1 MMSVALMC
9 AQETGMGDLILEM
22 RNISKTFDGGKALNE
37 VNFSCYHGEIHGLV
51 GENGAGKS
59 TLVKILS
66 GVHQPDKGG
75 EIVLWGKKCIVNNP
89 RVAEKLGIGMVFQE
103 PRLIPDLDIAE
114 NVFIGN
120 EPLTKKIRHIDSKA
134 MYEKTAEILNSLNFK
149 ALDMY
154 TKVNR
159 LSAPEK
165 QAVEIAR
172 VLALNAKIVVLDEPT
187 SSLGLSDTENLF
199 KVLRYLKSQGI
210 TIIYISHRL
219 DELFQITDR
228 VTVLRDG
235 NITGTLKSSEM
246 KKDQL
251 INMMIGRS
259 LNMVFPEKSR
269 SRGELILDVKGLCRE
284 GVLHDIS
291 FKAYRGEVLGV
302 AGLVGSG
309 RSELMRSICGL
320 DPVDKG
326 EITFNGTK
334 KNLKLS
340 PKKTMKLGLVYVSE
354 DRKGEG
360 IMSSLSVKEN
370 VILPILDRIS
380 KFLFINDRKGRKETE
395 EVVKNLDVKL
405 RNIYQEVSSLS
416 GGNQQKVILG
426 RWLMLGPQLIILDE
440 PTQGIDVGVKRDIYL
455 LIRKLCD
462 RGMAVIMISSDL
474 PEIIGMS
481 DRVIVLSEGK
491 IVSELSAEEATE
503 EKICSYYV
511 CY

>member
-1 MMSVALMC
+1 MTSEALEHQQGVRMD
-9 AQETGMGDLILEM
+9 GLILEM
-22 RNISKTFDGGKALNE
+22 RNISKTFDGGKALSN
-37 VNFSCYHGEIHGLV
+37 VNFSCHKGEIHGLV

-59 TLVKILS
+59 TLMKILL

-75 EIVLWGKKCIVNNP
+75 EIVLWGKRCVVSNP
-89 RVAEKLGIGMVFQE
+89 RVADKLGIGMVFQE
-103 PRLIPDLDIAE
+103 PRLIPDLDVAE

-120 EPLTKKIRHIDSKA
+120 EPLTRKTRHIDSKA
-134 MYEKTAEILNSLNFK
+134 MYDKTAEILNSLNFK
-149 ALDMY
+149 SLDMH

-172 VLALNAKIVVLDEPT
+172 VLALDAKIIVMDEPT
-187 SSLGLSDTENLF
+187 SSLGLNDTENLF
-199 KVLRYLKSQGI
+199 KVLSYLKGRGI
-210 TIIYISHRL
+210 TVIYISHRL

-235 NITGTLKSSEM
+235 NVTGTLKSSEM

-251 INMMIGRS
+251 INLMIGRS
-259 LNMVFPEKSR
+259 LSMVFPVKSKA
-269 SRGELILDVKGLCRE
+269 RGDLILDVKGLSRE
-284 GVLHDIS
+284 GVLRDIS
-291 FKAYRGEVLGV
+291 FRAYRGEVLGF

-309 RSELMRSICGL
+309 RTELMRSICGL

-326 EITFNGTK
+326 EITFNGARK
-334 KNLKLS
+334 SLKAS
-340 PKKTMKLGLVYVSE
+340 PKKTMKSGLVYVSE

-380 KFLFINDRKGRKETE
+380 TLHFINDAKGKKETE
-395 EVVKNLDVKL
+395 EAVKNLDVKL
-405 RNIYQEVSSLS
+405 RDIYQEISSLS

-426 RWLMLGPQLIILDE
+426 RWLMLGPRLIILDE

-455 LIRKLCD
+455 LVRELCNS
-462 RGMAVIMISSDL
+462 GMAVILISSDL

-481 DRVIVLSEGK
+481 DRVIVLSEGR
-491 IVSELSAEEATE
+491 IVTELSADEATE